1 MTEIEIQ
8 EALGSITVI
17 TSHEHVNKG
26 IKEELAKKPNSL
38 KVLSGATIIMV
49 ENTLNGAKLQQFT
62 GVTIAMRLIVQDP
75 NKKILLYSA
84 SPLWLI
90 RQRQKDVDI
99 LLAKPNVRHIEVPCS
114 VEDMAELFEQK
125 SKKADTEQAA
135 NAMADRA
142 RRELGG
148 IWHDIKKAKNPF
160 APQGDYEKQMVA
172 SGIARAKESFPMLA
186 TKDDES
192 VLRFLEEVSGVREEV
207 MKGNRLTGLFCDME
221 GTLFS
226 NGVLNAN
233 VLATLND
240 NEAKGKEITLWTDG
254 NLPELQ
260 ALLDANNINYP
271 LRAKRDF
278 AGAIV
283 EIAIDDMD
291 EHSFSALT
299 KVYAERFIR
308 VDDL

>member
-1 MTEIEIQ
+1 MTEIED
-8 EALGSITVI
+8 ALASITIIASADSV
-17 TSHEHVNKG
+17 SVSM
-26 IKEELAKKPNSL
+26 KEELAKKPEAL
-38 KVLSGATIIMV
+38 KALRGVTMIAV
-49 ENTLNGAKLQQFT
+49 ENTIDGAKMQSCT
-62 GVTIAMRLIVQDP
+62 GVKIAHDIIKKEP
-75 NKKILLYSA
+75 NKRIILYSVTQ
-84 SPLWLI
+84 LEYVRLK
-90 RQRQKDVDI
+90 QKDIDI
-99 LLAKPNVRHIEVPCS
+99 LLAMPNVRHIEEPCS
-114 VEDMAELFEQK
+114 IEGMVALFEQTTNQ
-125 SKKADTEQAA
+125 ATAEQAA
-135 NAMADRA
+135 TAMAEHVRGQ
-142 RRELGG
+142 LSG
-148 IWHDIKKAKNPF
+148 IWHDTRKAKNPF

-260 ALLDANNINYP
+260 ALLDANSINYP